1 MDQRPKLEFKEVNK
15 PMKLTLLFND
25 PIIGESQ
32 YGKYYL
38 YAVKNGDDSKY
49 SYFATEDVHEKIKD
63 LKAGDTF
70 EITKVALHS
79 KAKNKVVTAF
89 DVKLLN
95 NGHKPTEV
103 KTSNNNSDYYSAME
117 QSFEEAIKLQNRFNG
132 MANVNQIAITLF
144 IQRTKGNHSLINQR

>member
-15 PMKLTLLFND
+15 PMTLTLLFND
-25 PIIGESQ
+25 PIVGESQ

-38 YAVKNGDDSKY
+38 YAVKNGDDSEY

-63 LKAGDTF
+63 LKAGDSF

-79 KAKNKVVTAF
+79 KAKNKVVTTF

-95 NGHKPTEV
+95 NGHKPEV
-103 KTSNNNSDYYSAME
+103 NKVAENQSSYYSAME
-117 QSFEEAIKLQNRFNG
+117 KSFEEAIKLQNKFNG

-144 IQRTKGNHSLINQR
+144 IQRTKGNHSFTN

>member
-1 MDQRPKLEFKEVNK
+1 MEQRPKLEFKEVNK
-15 PMKLTLLFND
+15 PIKLTLLFND

-38 YAVKNGDDSKY
+38 YAVKNGDGNEY

-63 LKAGDTF
+63 LKAGDSF

-79 KAKNKVVTAF
+79 KAKNKVVTTF

-95 NGHKPTEV
+95 NGHKTKEV
-103 KTSNNNSDYYSAME
+103 VKSNENNSDYFTAME
-117 QSFEEAIKLQNRFNG
+117 KSIEEALRLQHKYNG
-132 MANVNQIAITLF
+132 ISLSQIAITLF
-144 IQRTKGNHSLINQR
+144 ISRTKGNLSFTN